1 MGLVN
6 IFNIQRL
13 RPHINYRFSAEI
25 WPNAAEGDK
34 IEEYTKFQ
42 YTIKKITQPEFK
54 LDTENKKVYGNTAY
68 VVPIFKYGET
78 SLEITF
84 EETDKMEVFKQL
96 CTWMGT
102 NLYKGYLPPL
112 INIRVTQFNES
123 MVDVVDKKVYVCRLK
138 EHGMPSFN
146 NNGFGSPIEITAT
159 FNVVYIM
166 DEPLTLE
173 HYNDNDEISRYTT
186 EYTLPDNKAL
196 NDALKET
203 LKNHKNVDSA
213 NKVLKAER
221 TLADKRIDELAN
233 ENLDLNQY
241 MMERLAV
248 AYAKSMENASP
259 EQQALMQQIAESRGG
274 STMAN
279 QTETL
284 LNFLNANVR
293 AEHGEKTKESVA
305 GADYEL
311 VGFNAANGADIYE
324 TEAVA
329 RFLKFT
335 NADEET
341 VAEISD
347 ILYKMNENTA
357 RIDELNKPV
366 TDADAL
372 AKELQKDY
380 ATEDDLNRAIKE
392 AVGMEV
398 DTPKKEA
405 PKKETTPI
413 RSSYNGNDPL
423 IGAIVY
429 SYEKEV
435 TAREGERGHVFF
447 DMLDTGGARGTINLG
462 SGSSEGARG
471 YSDLGEITV
480 NINGVTMQFKDSASL
495 NKAVQEAFGGKEAI
509 VDVFL
514 ANGGGKGY
522 TTKEERK
529 KANLKGA
536 KEGLNQLLETTGGV
550 ITDDYDNKSVVK
562 LDKGKGIYLN
572 IQLDEDASQRVSDKN
587 MLVDTEG
594 WSESTRQT
602 VINSNQGT
610 ANKTVQGMLH
620 MEHAYSG
627 FKTVWNQ
634 FNKDERNVQ
643 MLNEDIK
650 RGTFSQATLDEL
662 SRSVDKLK
670 VKDKTKA
677 SFKRVIR
684 EYGYLS

>member
-42 YTIKKITQPEFK
+42 YTIKKITQPVYK

-96 CTWMGT
+96 CTWMGP

-123 MVDVVDKKVYVCRLK
+123 MVDAVDKKVYVCRLK

-159 FNVVYIM
+159 FNVVYVM

-173 HYNDNDEISRYTT
+173 HYDDNGEISRYTT

-203 LKNHKNVDSA
+203 LKNHKNAVSA
-213 NKVLKAER
+213 EKVLNAER
-221 TLADKRIDELAN
+221 KLADKRIDELAS
-233 ENLDLNQY
+233 ENLELNEY

-259 EQQALMQQIAESRGG
+259 EKRALMQQIAESKGG

-311 VGFNAANGADIYE
+311 IAFNAANGADNYE
-324 TEAVA
+324 TEAIE

-341 VAEISD
+341 VAEIGD
-347 ILYKMNENTA
+347 ILYKMNENVA
-357 RIDELNKPV
+357 RIDELNKPI
-366 TDADAL
+366 TDAEEL

-380 ATEDDLNRAIKE
+380 PTEDDLKRAIKE

-398 DTPKKEA
+398 DIPKKSSR
-405 PKKETTPI
+405 KETIPPHT
-413 RSSYNGNDPL
+413 YNGDDPL
-423 IGAIVY
+423 LGAVSY

-447 DMLDTGGARGTINLG
+447 DMLDAGGARGTINLG

-471 YSDLGEITV
+471 YSDIGEISV
-480 NINGVTMQFKDSASL
+480 NINGVTMKFKDSASL
-495 NKAVQEAFGGKEAI
+495 NAAVQKAFGGREAI

-529 KANLKGA
+529 KADMKGA
-536 KEGLNQLLETTGGV
+536 KEGLNQLLEASGGV
-550 ITDDYDNKSVVK
+550 ITDDYGNTSVVK
-562 LDKGKGIYLN
+562 LDKGRGIYLN
-572 IQLDEDASQRVSDKN
+572 IQLDEDSSQRVSNKN
-587 MLVDTEG
+587 MTLDTKG
-594 WSESTRQT
+594 WSESTRET
-602 VINSNQGT
+602 VINSNQGA

-620 MEHAYSG
+620 FGHAYSG
-627 FKTVWNQ
+627 FKAVWNQ
-634 FNKDERNVQ
+634 FNKDESNVQ

-662 SRSVDKLK
+662 SRSVDKLN
-670 VKDKTKA
+670 VSEKTKKG
-677 SFKRVIR
+677 FKRVIR

>member
-1 MGLVN
+1 MSNDVN

-42 YTIKKITQPEFK
+42 YTIKKITQPVYK

-96 CTWMGT
+96 CTWMGP

-123 MVDVVDKKVYVCRLK
+123 MVDVADRKVYVCRLK

-146 NNGFGSPIEITAT
+146 NNGFGSPIEITAI

-173 HYNDNDEISRYTT
+173 HYNDNNEISRYTT

-203 LKNHKNVDSA
+203 LKNHKNANSA
-213 NKVLKAER
+213 DKVLKAER
-221 TLADKRIDELAN
+221 KLADKRIDELAN
-233 ENLDLNQY
+233 ENLDLNEY
-241 MMERLAV
+241 MMNRLAV

-259 EQQALMQQIAESRGG
+259 EQLALMQQIAESKGG

-284 LNFLNANVR
+284 LNFLNANIR
-293 AEHGEKTKESVA
+293 AEHGENTKESVA

-311 VGFNAANGADIYE
+311 IGFNAANGADIYE
-324 TEAVA
+324 TEAIE

-347 ILYKMNENTA
+347 ILYKMNENVA

-398 DTPKKEA
+398 DA
-405 PKKETTPI
+405 PKKSASKKETIPQHT
-413 RSSYNGNDPL
+413 YNGNDPL
-423 IGAIVY
+423 LGAVSY

-435 TAREGERGHVFF
+435 TAKEGERGHVFF

-471 YSDLGEITV
+471 YSDVGEITV
-480 NINGVTMQFKDSASL
+480 NINGVTMQFKDSAIH
-495 NKAVQEAFGGKEAI
+495 V
-509 VDVFL
+509 
-514 ANGGGKGY
+514 
-522 TTKEERK
+522 T
-529 KANLKGA
+529 
-536 KEGLNQLLETTGGV
+536 
-550 ITDDYDNKSVVK
+550 
-562 LDKGKGIYLN
+562 
-572 IQLDEDASQRVSDKN
+572 
-587 MLVDTEG
+587 
-594 WSESTRQT
+594 
-602 VINSNQGT
+602 
-610 ANKTVQGMLH
+610 
-620 MEHAYSG
+620 
-627 FKTVWNQ
+627 
-634 FNKDERNVQ
+634 
-643 MLNEDIK
+643 
-650 RGTFSQATLDEL
+650 
-662 SRSVDKLK
+662 
-670 VKDKTKA
+670 
-677 SFKRVIR
+677 
-684 EYGYLS
+684 

>member
-25 WPNAAEGDK
+25 WPNAAEGDR

-42 YTIKKITQPEFK
+42 YTIKKITQPVYK

-96 CTWMGT
+96 CTWMGP

-123 MVDVVDKKVYVCRLK
+123 MADVVDKKVYICRLK

-159 FNVVYIM
+159 FNVVYVM

-173 HYNDNDEISRYTT
+173 HYNDNNEISRYTT

-203 LKNHKNVDSA
+203 LKNHKNADSA
-213 NKVLKAER
+213 DKVLKAER
-221 TLADKRIDELAN
+221 KLADKRIDELAN
-233 ENLDLNQY
+233 ENLDLNEY

-259 EQQALMQQIAESRGG
+259 EKRALMQQIAESKGG

-279 QTETL
+279 QTEIL

-311 VGFNAANGADIYE
+311 IAFNAANGADNYE
-324 TEAVA
+324 TEAIE

-347 ILYKMNENTA
+347 ILYKMNENVA
-357 RIDELNKPV
+357 RIDDLNKPI
-366 TDADAL
+366 TDADEL
-372 AKELQKDY
+372 AKKLQKDY
-380 ATEDDLNRAIKE
+380 PTEDDLKRAIKE

-398 DTPKKEA
+398 DTPKKSVS
-405 PKKETTPI
+405 KKETIPQHT
-413 RSSYNGNDPL
+413 YNGNDPL
-423 IGAIVY
+423 LGAVSY

-435 TAREGERGHVFF
+435 TAKEGERGHVFF
-447 DMLDTGGARGTINLG
+447 DMLDAGGARGTINLG

-471 YSDLGEITV
+471 YSDVGEITV

-495 NKAVQEAFGGKEAI
+495 NAAVQKAFGGKEAI
-509 VDVFL
+509 VNVFL
-514 ANGGGKGY
+514 ENGGGKGY

-529 KANLKGA
+529 KADLKGA
-536 KEGLNQLLETTGGV
+536 KEGLNQLLEASGGV
-550 ITDDYDNKSVVK
+550 ITDDYGNTSVVK

-572 IQLDEDASQRVSDKN
+572 IQLDEDSSQRVSNKN
-587 MLVDTEG
+587 MSLDTKG
-594 WSESTRQT
+594 WSESTKQT
-602 VINSNQGT
+602 VINSNEGS

-620 MEHAYSG
+620 FEHAYSG
-627 FKTVWNQ
+627 FKSVWNQ
-634 FNKDERNVQ
+634 FNKDESNVQ

-662 SRSVDKLK
+662 SRSVDKLN
-670 VKDKTKA
+670 VSEKTKK
-677 SFKRVIR
+677 SFKRVIK

>member
-6 IFNIQRL
+6 IFNIQKL

-42 YTIKKITQPEFK
+42 YTIKKITQPVYK

-96 CTWMGT
+96 CTWMGP

-123 MVDVVDKKVYVCRLK
+123 MAYVVDKKVYVCRLK

-159 FNVVYIM
+159 FNVVYVM

-173 HYNDNDEISRYTT
+173 HYTDNGEISRYTT

-203 LKNHKNVDSA
+203 LKSHKNAISA
-213 NKVLKAER
+213 DKVLKAER
-221 TLADKRIDELAN
+221 ALADKRIDELAN

-259 EQQALMQQIAESRGG
+259 EKRALMQQIAESKGG

-293 AEHGEKTKESVA
+293 AEHGEKTKQSVG

-311 VGFNAANGADIYE
+311 IAFNAANGADNYE
-324 TEAVA
+324 TEAIE

-341 VAEISD
+341 VAEIGD
-347 ILYKMNENTA
+347 ILYKMNENVA
-357 RIDELNKPV
+357 RIDELNKPI
-366 TDADAL
+366 TDADEL

-380 ATEDDLNRAIKE
+380 PTEDDLKRAIKE

-398 DTPKKEA
+398 DIPKKSA
-405 PKKETTPI
+405 T
-413 RSSYNGNDPL
+413 YNGNDSSL
-423 IGAIVY
+423 GAVSYQKNKGPSTKNFIVDD
-429 SYEKEV
+429 KEV
-435 TAREGERGHVFF
+435 EANWSKLRTDKKLTNGNLSKETVKEVLTENAKRMKTAYTEFKNILKTKGIKVSINAYNDTEHATGIDSNKGSHLQGQKVDLNFVDSNNRKLKPNNMTDNE
-447 DMLDTGGARGTINLG
+447 LDLIIEAAEMAGL
-462 SGSSEGARG
+462 
-471 YSDLGEITV
+471 TV
-480 NINGVTMQFKDSASL
+480 NWETTGEYFSGWGDFALKNAKGIDKNG
-495 NKAVQEAFGGKEAI
+495 NI
-509 VDVFL
+509 VDVTTTSWT
-514 ANGGGKGY
+514 GKRSAKNIASGKYDKIGY
-522 TTKEERK
+522 
-529 KANLKGA
+529 
-536 KEGLNQLLETTGGV
+536 
-550 ITDDYDNKSVVK
+550 
-562 LDKGKGIYLN
+562 
-572 IQLDEDASQRVSDKN
+572 
-587 MLVDTEG
+587 
-594 WSESTRQT
+594 
-602 VINSNQGT
+602 
-610 ANKTVQGMLH
+610 
-620 MEHAYSG
+620 
-627 FKTVWNQ
+627 
-634 FNKDERNVQ
+634 
-643 MLNEDIK
+643 
-650 RGTFSQATLDEL
+650 
-662 SRSVDKLK
+662 RS
-670 VKDKTKA
+670 
-677 SFKRVIR
+677 
-684 EYGYLS
+684 